1 MKTKNEG
8 AKKNRWARLDRKVVF
23 FVCDAFLKE
32 KNAIWIAKETKARF
46 NEPLHRT
53 QVYHVLAE
61 GRARGYFRLTPPR
74 DELLAERLMDR
85 FVRSRR
91 SDVKSTAASRVP
103 KVIEVVNHG
112 LEISLENV
120 AIAASDAALS
130 VIKDCHKRALKR
142 GVLPGDEHP
151 AVHVGFG
158 AGSTTMLVARHL
170 AQRLRAE
177 ESPPGLVLHALSSG
191 FNVAEPA
198 TAPVA
203 FFNFFHEIPGISYR
217 GLFASAYALPK
228 DWQKTRNH
236 VGVRESF
243 EERDKLDIVITSLA
257 SKEDPHGELNRFMEV
272 NQDLGRKARQ
282 VLDVEQHRLGDV
294 IYRPFNEQG
303 PITKAAAIRAV
314 TLFELHELR
323 AFAADPSKA
332 VILVSGPCGDGGCR
346 RSRHDALLPLLT
358 VPSLDVWTHLVTDDI
373 TALMC
378 LGDLAPS
385 P

>member
-1 MKTKNEG
+1 MTTRNDG
-8 AKKNRWARLDRKVVF
+8 TKKNRWARLDSRVVF
-23 FVCDAFLKE
+23 FVCDAFLNE
-32 KNAIWIAKETKARF
+32 KNAIWIAKQTDARF
-46 NEPLHRT
+46 KVPLHRT

-61 GRARGYFRLTPPR
+61 GRSRGYFRLTPPR
-74 DELLAERLMDR
+74 DELLAARMMDR
-85 FVRSRR
+85 FIRSRPN
-91 SDVKSTAASRVP
+91 TAA
-103 KVIEVVNHG
+103 KVIEVVTHG
-112 LEISLENV
+112 LEVSLENV
-120 AIAASDAALS
+120 AIAASDTAFS
-130 VIKDCHKRALKR
+130 VIKDHHKRALER
-142 GVLPGDEHP
+142 GMLPGDDRP

-217 GLFASAYALPK
+217 GLFASAYATHD
-228 DWQKTRNH
+228 DWKKMRTH
-236 VGVRESF
+236 IGVRESF
-243 EERDKLDIVITSLA
+243 AERDKLDIVITSLA

-282 VLDVEQHRLGDV
+282 VLDVEQHRVGDV
-294 IYRPFNEQG
+294 IYRPFNERG
-303 PITKAAAIRAV
+303 PITKHAGIRAV
-314 TLFELHELR
+314 TLFELDELR

-332 VILVSGPCGDGGCR
+332 VILVSGPCGDSGCR

-358 VPSLDVWTHLVTDDI
+358 VPSLDVWTHLVTDDR
-373 TALMC
+373 TALKC
-378 LGDLAPS
+378 LGDQAP
-385 P
+385 